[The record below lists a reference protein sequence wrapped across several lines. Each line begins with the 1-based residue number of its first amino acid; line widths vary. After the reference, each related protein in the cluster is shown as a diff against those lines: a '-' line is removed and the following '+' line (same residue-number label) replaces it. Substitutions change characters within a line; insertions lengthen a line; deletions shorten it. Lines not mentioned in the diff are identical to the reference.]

1 MPTWDKIALFLA
13 ATSVLVITPGPVI
26 MYIIACTVDRGYK
39 AGLISVIGVGV
50 GTLAHVIAAAIG
62 ISAILR
68 SSMLAFAVVKY
79 AGAAYLI
86 YLGIRALMTH
96 QTAQQKNVSIPQSL
110 TWMFAQGAL
119 INILNP
125 KTALFFFAWLPR
137 FIDPDR
143 GSVAGQTVFFGCLIV
158 PLGFCNDS
166 VYVLLAG
173 TASQWLRQNTRLLI
187 IQRYFAGCVYLLL
200 GITAVIAGTG
210 KSS

>member
-1 MPTWDKIALFLA
+1 MPTWDTIALFLA
-13 ATSVLVITPGPVI
+13 ATSVLVITPGPII

-39 AGLISVIGVGV
+39 AGLISVIGVGG

-86 YLGIRALMTH
+86 YLGIRTLTTH
-96 QTAQQKNVSIPQSL
+96 QTQQKNVSVPQSL

-137 FIDPDR
+137 FVDPDR

-158 PLGFCNDS
+158 TLGFCNDS

-173 TASQWLRQNTRLLI
+173 TASRWLRQNTRLLI

-200 GITAVIAGTG
+200 GITAAIAGTE
-210 KSS
+210 KLT

>member
-1 MPTWDKIALFLA
+1 MPTWDTITLFLA
-13 ATSVLVITPGPVI
+13 ATSVLVVTPGPVI
-26 MYIIACTVDRGYK
+26 IYIIACTVDRGYK
-39 AGLISVIGVGV
+39 AGLISVIEVGV
-50 GTLAHVIAAAIG
+50 GTLAHVIAAALG
-62 ISAILR
+62 ISVILR

-86 YLGIRALMTH
+86 YLGIRTLTTY

-110 TWMFAQGAL
+110 TLMFAQGAL

-143 GSVAGQTVFFGCLIV
+143 GSVAGQTALFGCLIV
-158 PLGFCNDS
+158 TLGFCNDS
-166 VYVLLAG
+166 VYILLAG
-173 TASQWLRQNTRLLI
+173 TASRWLRQNTRFLI

-200 GITAVIAGTG
+200 GITAAIAGTG
-210 KSS
+210 KLT